1 MFEECRLFRLIIDE
15 VEKTLPQVDLDVAR
29 EYARLVPDARIRDEI
44 FGRVEEEYHRTVD
57 MVLRVTG
64 GDMLLERFPR
74 FRRRLSR
81 RLPALKRLGLEQVKV
96 LQGFRSVKDHERRR
110 DEHLQPLLVSIS
122 CIAAGLGWTG

>member
-1 MFEECRLFRLIIDE
+1 M
-15 VEKTLPQVDLDVAR
+15 
-29 EYARLVPDARIRDEI
+29 RDEI
-44 FGRVEEEYHRTVD
+44 FGLIEEEYHRTVE

-64 GDMLLERFPR
+64 ADMLLERFPR

-81 RLPALKRLGLEQVKV
+81 RLPALNRLGLEQVK
-96 LQGFRSVKDHERRR
+96 LLRRFRAVKEQAQLR